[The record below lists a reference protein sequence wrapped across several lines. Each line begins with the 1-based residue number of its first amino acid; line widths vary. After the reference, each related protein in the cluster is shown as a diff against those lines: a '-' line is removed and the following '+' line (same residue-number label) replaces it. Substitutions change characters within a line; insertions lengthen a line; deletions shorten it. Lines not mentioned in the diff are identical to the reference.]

1 MFKSY
6 VSQFYYGENKNYGSV
21 QSHHKKIVCYL
32 LSLMSA
38 RTDTNEY
45 TRRIIDSRPICIE
58 HALKQMDVQFDGSMV
73 AAQDLS
79 TVEHVLET
87 LTFINLNKK
96 LH

>member
-58 HALKQMDVQFDGSMV
+58 HALKKWTYSSMV

-87 LTFINLNKK
+87 LTFINL
-96 LH
+96 LSITY